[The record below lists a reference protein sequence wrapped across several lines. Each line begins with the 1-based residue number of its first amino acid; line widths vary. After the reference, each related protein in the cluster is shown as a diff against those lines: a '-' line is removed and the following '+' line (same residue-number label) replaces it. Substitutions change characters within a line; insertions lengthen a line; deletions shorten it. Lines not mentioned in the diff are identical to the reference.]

1 MKIDSSQPSVLFIKD
16 NLTVAKE
23 YQKEIVV
30 KLRNVHEIT

>member
-23 YQKEIVV
+23 YQKVLKKEPV
-30 KLRNVHEIT
+30 KLTHA